1 MQTQLIAL
9 FFIHCVFVLLFG
21 FCFASMEVRQRRGPG
36 GARPLLFEGVFV
48 PVVPQMHQPCIFCV
62 NFVFFFCGQGW
73 QAVFKQTCFSTCFFL
88 TKKQGFFRQKC
99 TFWTLFFG
107 YVFGVLNICIKQK
120 QLPCLWLYIPNDRQE
135 RSGRGERGFR
145 GVRTVVPF

>member
-1 MQTQLIAL
+1 
-9 FFIHCVFVLLFG
+9 
-21 FCFASMEVRQRRGPG
+21 MEVRQRRGPG

-62 NFVFFFCGQGW
+62 NFVFFFV
-73 QAVFKQTCFSTCFFL
+73 AKDDRLFLNKPVFQRIFFD
-88 TKKQGFFRQKC
+88 KKQGFFRQKC

>member
-62 NFVFFFCGQGW
+62 NFVFFFV
-73 QAVFKQTCFSTCFFL
+73 AKDDRLFLNKPVFQRIFFD
-88 TKKQGFFRQKC
+88 KKQGFFRQKC